1 MSKRKESTAP
11 SKGSAKEP
19 KESAQE
25 STKGHIPHGGV
36 LVKETCTVGGKEISI
51 ETGKWA
57 KQAGGSVVVTCGET
71 KVLVTATGSA
81 TPRDI
86 DFMPLTCEYQEKF
99 YASGKI
105 PGSYFRREGRPS
117 TDETLVCRLM
127 DRPVRPLF
135 PKGWFIDTQII
146 ANVISYDKS
155 NPSDIL
161 AMTGASAAITIS
173 DLVWDGPLAA
183 IRIGRI
189 GDQFIANP
197 TFEERKKSS
206 LDMVVACTKDAIMM
220 VEGEM
225 HELQEPV
232 IVDALMFALDA
243 VQPLIALQ
251 ERLRAAVGKP
261 KRAFTPPAVDE
272 ALHKKVKELGADS
285 IAAAM
290 ATREKKKRGAA
301 ISAAHAAVADALTA
315 EGQPWAGKRKE
326 VDGAISKLIK
336 KHARSLTLSTRK
348 RIDGRSLDEIR
359 PISVEVGVLPKAHGS
374 ALFTRGE
381 TQALAVATLG
391 TRYDEQKIETLL
403 GDLKKQFYLHYN
415 FPPFSTGETK
425 PLRGTSR
432 REVGHGFLAE
442 RSVARILPQYEDFPY
457 TIRIVSEILESNG
470 SSSMA
475 SVCGGSL
482 ALMDA
487 GVPTTAPV
495 AGIAMGLMKE
505 GKDYAI
511 LSDILGDE
519 DHLGDMDFKVTGTQ
533 RGVCALQM
541 DIKVDGLTR
550 QILEEALDQAR
561 RGRLHILDKMNEV
574 MPAARDELSKNAPRI
589 ITVQVKPDK
598 IRDIIGPGGKTIR
611 ALQEQTG
618 AQIDVSDAGVVSIAS
633 ADLRSLEQAQALISG
648 LIMEPEVGQ
657 YYNGVVKR
665 IIEIGA
671 FVEILP
677 GTDGLLHISEI
688 SHDRIR
694 AVEDVLKEGDEVVVK
709 CVKVDRDGKIRLS
722 RKEVLDANP
731 AADEINNFV
740 I

>member
-1 MSKRKESTAP
+1 M
-11 SKGSAKEP
+11 P
-19 KESAQE
+19 KV
-25 STKGHIPHGGV
+25 I
-36 LVKETCTVGGKEISI
+36 ETCVVGGKEVSI
-51 ETGKWA
+51 ETGWWA
-57 KQAGGSVVVTCGET
+57 KQAGGSVIVRCGGSM
-71 KVLVTATGSA
+71 VLVTATGSQQ
-81 TPRDI
+81 PRDI

-105 PGSYFRREGRPS
+105 PGNYFRREGRLS

-127 DRPVRPLF
+127 DRPCRPLF

-146 ANVISYDKS
+146 ASVISHDKT
-155 NPSDIL
+155 NPTDVL

-183 IRIGRI
+183 VRLGMIDGA
-189 GDQFIANP
+189 FIANP
-197 TFEERKKSS
+197 TYEERKKST
-206 LDMVVACTKDAIMM
+206 LDIIVACSKDAIMM

-232 IVDALMFALDA
+232 IIDALMFALDA
-243 VQPLIALQ
+243 TRPLIELQ
-251 ERLRAAVGKP
+251 EKLRAAVGKP
-261 KRAFTPPAVDE
+261 KRTFTPPVTDE
-272 ALHKKVKELGADS
+272 ELHKRVKELGSEKLAE
-285 IAAAM
+285 AM

-301 ISAAHAAVADALTA
+301 ISEVHAEVAAVLCA
-315 EGQPWAGKRKE
+315 EGQPWAGKKKD
-326 VDGAISKLIK
+326 VDGAFSKLVK
-336 KHARSLTLSTRK
+336 KYARQLTLSTRR
-348 RIDGRSLDEIR
+348 RIDGRALDEIR
-359 PISVEVGVLPKAHGS
+359 AISVEVGVLPKAHGS

-391 TRYDEQKIETLL
+391 TKYDEQKVETLL
-403 GDLKKQFYLHYN
+403 GDTKKQFFLHYN
-415 FPPFSTGETK
+415 FPPFSTGEVK
-425 PLRGTSR
+425 MLRGQSR

-457 TIRIVSEILESNG
+457 TIRVVSDILESNG

-487 GVPTTAPV
+487 GVPTVAPV

-505 GKDYAI
+505 GGDYAI

-519 DHLGDMDFKVTGTQ
+519 DHLGDMDFKVTGTT

-550 QILEEALDQAR
+550 QILEEALDQAK
-561 RGRLHILDKMNEV
+561 RGRLHILEEMGKV
-574 MPAARDELSKNAPRI
+574 LPAARDELSPNAPRI
-589 ITVQVKPDK
+589 ITVQIKPDK

-618 AQIDVSDAGVVSIAS
+618 AQIDVSDAGIVSIAS

-648 LIMEPEVGQ
+648 LTMEPEVGQ
-657 YYNGVVKR
+657 YYNGIVKR

-688 SHDRIR
+688 SNERIR

-722 RKEVLDANP
+722 RREVLEANP
-731 AADEINNFV
+731 DPDEINNFV